1 MLNKL
6 LLRMR
11 TRNFDDLYL
20 KIDQKVVRLWPD
32 QPDRLLRPWTHGNTL
47 TIPRALL
54 WCLHPKS
61 NLDLT
66 RFWYCQWD
74 RCSVCP
80 FLPSATYSFFKHL
93 VFMFTPYYSQ
103 SSLVQLLG
111 SWAPNPRVVGSI
123 PWPGPCCCDLKQ
135 VTLSLLLQRTC
146 ASAVWLHGLSLYNY
160 STSIR
165 CCNYNI
171 TPTSNPESLHY
182 YAVCILY
189 LIYSW

>member
-1 MLNKL
+1 MHCCGIC
-6 LLRMR
+6 
-11 TRNFDDLYL
+11 TQSPTWTSPGFDTVNGTDVQY
-20 KIDQKVVRLWPD
+20 
-32 QPDRLLRPWTHGNTL
+32 
-47 TIPRALL
+47 AL
-54 WCLHPKS
+54 
-61 NLDLT
+61 
-66 RFWYCQWD
+66 
-74 RCSVCP
+74 
-80 FLPSATYSFFKHL
+80 FLPLATYSFFKHL
-93 VFMFTPYYSQ
+93 LFMFTPYYSQ

-160 STSIR
+160 GTTIR